1 MAAFADF
8 NLLTLGLM
16 ALGLAATG
24 LVGGTLAGLLGIGGG
39 IVIVPV
45 LYHVLAMLGIDEA
58 VRMHLAVGTSLATII
73 PTSIRSARA
82 HYRRGGLDTDLLRG
96 LGPAVAVG
104 AVVGVAVSRL
114 VPGTVL
120 GAVFAV
126 VAIAVA
132 LNMAAPGR
140 PPALAADLPGRAV
153 LGALGGLIGALSTL
167 MGIGGGTLTVPAL
180 SLYNVPIHR
189 AVGTAAALG
198 VVISI
203 PGAIG
208 FVASGLGVPGR
219 LPGSLGYVNLI
230 GLAFIIPLSLLAA
243 PWGASL
249 AHRIQA
255 HRLRQAF
262 AVFLIVTA
270 VRMLVDLWS

>member
-1 MAAFADF
+1 MGVFTDF
-8 NLLTLGLM
+8 DLLTLAMM
-16 ALGLAATG
+16 AAGLAATG

-96 LGPAVAVG
+96 LAPAVAVG
-104 AVVGVAVSRL
+104 AIVGVAVSRV

-132 LNMAAPGR
+132 INMALPGR
-140 PPALAADLPGRAV
+140 PPALAADLPGRAGLSV
-153 LGALGGLIGALSTL
+153 LGAMIGTLSTL

-180 SLYNVPIHR
+180 SLYNVAIHR

-203 PGAIG
+203 PGALG
-208 FVASGLGVPGR
+208 FIASGLGVPGR

-230 GLAFIIPLSLLAA
+230 GLALIIPLSLLAA
-243 PWGASL
+243 PWGAGL
-249 AHRIQA
+249 AHRIDPQ
-255 HRLRQAF
+255 RLRQVF

-270 VRMLVDLWS
+270 VRMLLDLWS